1 MWAYLAAEPVF
12 SKLPVIWG
20 SMGLSLDV
28 NDQGP
33 RRSGFSASRLPSS
46 CSMAFS
52 EKEPAFDRCKRHTS
66 SLTNKGYK
74 TSDVEAVKVN
84 AENKTQGWFCHV
96 VRVSELR
103 PERVRGR
110 DPHTPSPIAFQ
121 SDNHYR
127 REGLLSTCTYPLFW
141 AFHTQTSYPR
151 NWEREASVPCLG
163 SHSEYGQL
171 GPGSRARALSVP
183 LTGLPPPSRG
193 LGSLF
198 CTWVGSEMAAS
209 PPLCFYFRE
218 LGTSGILSVFC
229 LHDHRSAWASI
240 FFLPFE
246 HRSSCVPG

>member
-12 SKLPVIWG
+12 SKVPVIWG

-121 SDNHYR
+121 SDNRYR
-127 REGLLSTCTYPLFW
+127 REGLLSPCTYQSLFW
-141 AFHTQTSYPR
+141 AFHHRPLILETESVRLQSPAWGHTV
-151 NWEREASVPCLG
+151 NMASW
-163 SHSEYGQL
+163 
-171 GPGSRARALSVP
+171 
-183 LTGLPPPSRG
+183 GLAP
-193 LGSLF
+193 
-198 CTWVGSEMAAS
+198 
-209 PPLCFYFRE
+209 E
-218 LGTSGILSVFC
+218 LGLS
-229 LHDHRSAWASI
+229 LS
-240 FFLPFE
+240 P
-246 HRSSCVPG
+246 